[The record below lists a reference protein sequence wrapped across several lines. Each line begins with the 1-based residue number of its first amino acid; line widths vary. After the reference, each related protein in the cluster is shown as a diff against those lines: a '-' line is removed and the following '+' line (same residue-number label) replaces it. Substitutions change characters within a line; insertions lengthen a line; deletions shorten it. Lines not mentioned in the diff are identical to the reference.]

1 MSSEEEPFE
10 IRPSRRE
17 RVKPLE
23 IVGFSGVLALFT
35 ALVVVFVTDDFILA
49 LIFAGIAFIVALMIF
64 ALLALS
70 IRPRS
75 PEEDTR
81 AQTLNSPPEGSGH

>member
-1 MSSEEEPFE
+1 MSTEEEPYE

-23 IVGFSGVLALFT
+23 IVGFSGVLAVFT

-49 LIFAGIAFIVALMIF
+49 LIFAGIAFIVALMVF

-70 IRPRS
+70 IRPRGDGS
-75 PEEDTR
+75 E
-81 AQTLNSPPEGSGH
+81 ASANTLNTPPEGSGH

>member
-1 MSSEEEPFE
+1 MSIEEEPFE

-49 LIFAGIAFIVALMIF
+49 IIFAGIAFIVALMVF

-70 IRPRS
+70 IRPRNDQD
-75 PEEDTR
+75 DTR
-81 AQTLNSPPEGSGH
+81 AETLNTPPQGSGH